1 MNEWNR
7 IWENR
12 SSDIVISDDVF
23 DMFCKLKKA
32 DGFDT
37 QDVDGYY
44 EAFFSQWKHMVE
56 HITQNVGDIS
66 SVYEVGCGSGVNLY
80 LFQQLKKVTQVGGCD
95 YAQMQIALAKKILN
109 ANDLQCME
117 ADQIA
122 EKPVYDV
129 VLSDSVFQYFQS
141 PEYGMRV
148 VEKMWNKAKKMVV
161 ITEIHDEEMK
171 EEHLRDWIK
180 HFTRKKCFCSL
191 RTESGQNVSL

>member
-1 MNEWNR
+1 
-7 IWENR
+7 
-12 SSDIVISDDVF
+12 
-23 DMFCKLKKA
+23 
-32 DGFDT
+32 
-37 QDVDGYY
+37 
-44 EAFFSQWKHMVE
+44 MVE

-95 YAQMQIALAKKILN
+95 YSQTQIALAKKILN

-148 VEKMWNKAKKMVV
+148 VEKMWNKAKKW
-161 ITEIHDEEMK
+161 
-171 EEHLRDWIK
+171 L
-180 HFTRKKCFCSL
+180 
-191 RTESGQNVSL
+191 